1 MTELDDI
8 DGLAAEY
15 VLGTLDAAE
24 RATVAARRQREQALD
39 AAILDWENRL
49 GGLTAGVSPVAPPA
63 AVWQGIERRIADLNA
78 PLQLNA
84 DATSAKV
91 VSLEHR
97 VTLWRRTAMAASAL
111 AASLVL
117 VIGVR
122 EFAFPPEEA
131 TFVGVFQKDDVS
143 PAFMLSIDIAERR
156 ITIRQVAAP
165 TEPGKTY
172 QLWIASDRIGPAPQS
187 LGLIEARQVTKTLP
201 FETALLRQA
210 TFGISLE
217 DAGGSRTGRPAANA
231 LHTKLFEAK
240 P

>member
-24 RATVAARRQREQALD
+24 RATVAARRQREPALER
-39 AAILDWENRL
+39 AILDWEKRL
-49 GGLTAGVSPVAPPA
+49 AGLAAGVTPVAPPA
-63 AVWQGIERRIADLNA
+63 AVWHGIERRLRDLDA
-78 PLQLNA
+78 PSLP
-84 DATSAKV
+84 DATTAKV
-91 VSLEHR
+91 VSLERR
-97 VTLWRRTAMAASAL
+97 VTLWRRTAVAASAL

-117 VIGVR
+117 AIGVR
-122 EFAFPPEEA
+122 EFAFPPKEA
-131 TFVGVFQKDDVS
+131 TFVGVFQKDDIS
-143 PAFMLSIDIAERR
+143 PAFMLSIDIVARR

-187 LGLIEARQVTKTLP
+187 LGLIEAREVTKTLP
-201 FETALLRQA
+201 FGPTLLRQA

-217 DAGGSRTGRPAANA
+217 EAGGSRTGRPAANA
-231 LHTKLFEAK
+231 LHTKLFEAN

>member
-1 MTELDDI
+1 MSELDDI

-24 RATVAARRQREQALD
+24 RTAVAARRQREAALD
-39 AAILDWENRL
+39 AAILAWEKRL
-49 GGLTAGVSPVAPPA
+49 AGLNAGVPPVAPPA
-63 AVWQGIERRIADLNA
+63 AVWQGIERRLADIDA
-78 PLQLNA
+78 PLQPGA
-84 DATSAKV
+84 SAAAV
-91 VSLEHR
+91 VSLERR
-97 VTLWRRTAMAASAL
+97 VRLWRRTAMAASAL

-117 VIGVR
+117 AIGVR
-122 EFAFPPEEA
+122 EFAFPPKEA

-143 PAFMLSIDIAERR
+143 PAFLLSVDLVERR

-201 FETALLRQA
+201 FETTLLRQA

-217 DAGGSRTGRPAANA
+217 DAGGSRSGRPAANA
-231 LHTKLFEAK
+231 LHTRLFEAT

>member
-8 DGLAAEY
+8 DGLAAVY

-24 RATVAARRQREQALD
+24 RAAVAARRQREPALD
-39 AAILDWENRL
+39 AAILDWEKRL
-49 GGLTAGVSPVAPPA
+49 AGLSSGVTPVAPPA
-63 AVWQGIERRIADLNA
+63 AVRRGIERRIADLDA
-78 PLQLNA
+78 PLQYASNA
-84 DATSAKV
+84 AQV
-91 VSLEHR
+91 VSLERR
-97 VTLWRRTAMAASAL
+97 VRLWRRTAMAASAL

-117 VIGVR
+117 AISVR
-122 EFAFPPEEA
+122 EFAFPPKEA
-131 TFVGVFQKDDVS
+131 TFVGVFQKDDIS

-201 FETALLRQA
+201 FEMALLRQA

-217 DAGGSRTGRPAANA
+217 DAGGSRTGRPAADA

>member
-24 RATVAARRQREQALD
+24 RATLAARRQREPALD
-39 AAILDWENRL
+39 AAIIAWENRL
-49 GGLTAGVSPVAPPA
+49 AGLVSGVNPVAPPA
-63 AVWQGIERRIADLNA
+63 AVWHGIEQRLADLNA
-78 PLQLNA
+78 PMQPGANA
-84 DATSAKV
+84 AQV
-91 VSLEHR
+91 VSLERR
-97 VTLWRRTAMAASAL
+97 VALWRRTAMAASAL
-111 AASLVL
+111 AASLVMA
-117 VIGVR
+117 IGVR
-122 EFAFPPEEA
+122 EFAFPPKEA

-143 PAFMLSIDIAERR
+143 PAFLLSIDLVERR

-217 DAGGSRTGRPAANA
+217 DAGGSRSGRPAANA
-231 LHTKLFEAK
+231 LHTKLFEAT

>member
-8 DGLAAEY
+8 DGLASEY

-24 RATVAARRQREQALD
+24 RAMVAARRQREPALE
-39 AAILDWENRL
+39 AEILDWEKRL
-49 GGLTAGVSPVAPPA
+49 AGLNVDVLPVAPPD
-63 AVWQGIERRIADLNA
+63 AVWQGIQQRLTAAHA
-78 PLQLNA
+78 PLQP
-84 DATSAKV
+84 SANSAQV
-91 VSLEHR
+91 VTLERR
-97 VTLWRRTAMAASAL
+97 VTMWRRTAMAASAL
-111 AASLVL
+111 AASLL
-117 VIGVR
+117 LAIGVR
-122 EFAFPPEEA
+122 EFAFPPKEA

-143 PAFMLSIDIAERR
+143 PAFMLSIDIVERR

-165 TEPGKTY
+165 SEPGKTY

-187 LGLIEARQVTKTLP
+187 LGLIEAREVTKTLP

-231 LHTKLFEAK
+231 LHTKLFEAT

>member
-24 RATVAARRQREQALD
+24 RATVAARRQREPALER
-39 AAILDWENRL
+39 AILDWEKRL
-49 GGLTAGVSPVAPPA
+49 SGLTSAVPVAPPA
-63 AVWQGIERRIADLNA
+63 AVWQGIERRLRDLDA
-78 PLQLNA
+78 PSLP
-84 DATSAKV
+84 DATTAKV
-91 VSLEHR
+91 VSLER
-97 VTLWRRTAMAASAL
+97 RLTIWRRTAVAASAL

-117 VIGVR
+117 AIGVR
-122 EFAFPPEEA
+122 EFAFPPKEA
-131 TFVGVFQKDDVS
+131 TFVGVFQKDDIS
-143 PAFMLSIDIAERR
+143 PAFMLSIDIVERR
-156 ITIRQVAAP
+156 ITIRRVAAP

-201 FETALLRQA
+201 FDPALLRQA

-231 LHTKLFEAK
+231 LHTKLFEAN

>member
-24 RATVAARRQREQALD
+24 RAAVAARRQREPALD
-39 AAILDWENRL
+39 AAILDWEKRL
-49 GGLTAGVSPVAPPA
+49 AGLSSGVTPVAPPA
-63 AVWQGIERRIADLNA
+63 AVWRGIERRIADLDA
-78 PLQLNA
+78 PLQYDSN
-84 DATSAKV
+84 SAQV
-91 VSLEHR
+91 VTLERR
-97 VTLWRRTAMAASAL
+97 VTMWRRTAMAASAL
-111 AASLVL
+111 AATLVL
-117 VIGVR
+117 AIGVR
-122 EFAFPPEEA
+122 EFAFPPKEA

-143 PAFMLSIDIAERR
+143 PAFMLSIDIVERR

-165 TEPGKTY
+165 SEPGKTY

-187 LGLIEARQVTKTLP
+187 LGLIEAREVTKTLP

-231 LHTKLFEAK
+231 LHTKLFEAT